1 MSLFVFG
8 LNHHTSPLALRE
20 ALMVPP
26 PELSGALRAFHGR
39 VAAAGDPHP
48 GVALLQTCNRFEWYI
63 RAQLPP
69 ARAREEVLA
78 WMAARGGSSL
88 VPSLDT
94 ALYEYAQEDA
104 VRHVFRVAASLDSLV
119 VGETEIL
126 GQVQAAYEQARE
138 AGVIDRVLGMLFQ
151 RAIRIGKE
159 VREKTPIG
167 NGKVSIAS
175 IAVDLAETVLRDIA
189 GKTAMV
195 IGSGAMSEAALARL
209 MERGIGQVIVLNRT
223 FERARELAERFRGEA
238 GPLDVLRNHLHRAD
252 IIISSTGAP
261 EPILG
266 VEAFRDAM
274 ARRRGNP
281 ILLIDIAVPRDVDP
295 AVGALENVFYYD
307 IDSLESQARISQ
319 QQRARAIAAAEQ
331 LVEEAVKGF
340 GSWRRGLSAE
350 PVVIALTRHFE
361 SARERELCRM
371 RAKLDALPP
380 EQRELVEQVAARIV
394 GSLLHRPLEAL
405 KAAAAQGDA
414 AELFS
419 AVERL
424 FGLPRQNNAEASDG
438 DSDAPC

>member
-1 MSLFVFG
+1 
-8 LNHHTSPLALRE
+8 
-20 ALMVPP
+20 
-26 PELSGALRAFHGR
+26 
-39 VAAAGDPHP
+39 
-48 GVALLQTCNRFEWYI
+48 
-63 RAQLPP
+63 
-69 ARAREEVLA
+69 
-78 WMAARGGSSL
+78 
-88 VPSLDT
+88 
-94 ALYEYAQEDA
+94 
-104 VRHVFRVAASLDSLV
+104 
-119 VGETEIL
+119 
-126 GQVQAAYEQARE
+126 
-138 AGVIDRVLGMLFQ
+138 
-151 RAIRIGKE
+151 
-159 VREKTPIG
+159 
-167 NGKVSIAS
+167 
-175 IAVDLAETVLRDIA
+175 
-189 GKTAMV
+189 
-195 IGSGAMSEAALARL
+195 
-209 MERGIGQVIVLNRT
+209 
-223 FERARELAERFRGEA
+223 
-238 GPLDVLRNHLHRAD
+238 DVLRNHLHRAD